1 MENINVEK
9 CDVMDVMNEIKMVGN
24 PIDKLDFWFYTEEI
38 EDEDGN
44 PTVFHA
50 YEGTGDNLLY
60 EDMEQGF
67 VDYINYEAY
76 DGKITYSM
84 IDAYGQGEDLDTMP
98 NLESDG
104 GMVLLYHPYSDL
116 TAKQICWK
124 VLEMS
129 GVENPEKLTV
139 RILTGKQADE
149 KFRSGKWK
157 PTYKCYVEILV
168 DLGDGEVK
176 WACKSKW
183 LDSKEKALKW
193 LRVIFGDRKLTYR
206 LVTADFSNDGSYKI
220 VGKEIADLQ

>member
-9 CDVMDVMNEIKMVGN
+9 LDVKDVMNEIKMIGN

-38 EDEDGN
+38 GDDDGN

-67 VDYINYEAY
+67 VDYINYETY

-84 IDAYGQGEDLDTMP
+84 IDAYVQGEDLDTMP
-98 NLESDG
+98 DLESDG

-116 TAKQICWK
+116 TVKQICWK

-129 GVENPEKLTV
+129 GVENPESLTV

-149 KFRSGKWK
+149 PFRKR
-157 PTYKCYVEILV
+157 
-168 DLGDGEVK
+168 
-176 WACKSKW
+176 AF
-183 LDSKEKALKW
+183 
-193 LRVIFGDRKLTYR
+193 R
-206 LVTADFSNDGSYKI
+206 
-220 VGKEIADLQ
+220 Q

>member
-9 CDVMDVMNEIKMVGN
+9 CDVKDVMNEIKMVGN

-38 EDEDGN
+38 
-44 PTVFHA
+44 
-50 YEGTGDNLLY
+50 GDNLLY

-84 IDAYGQGEDLDTMP
+84 IDAYGQGEDIDTMP
-98 NLESDG
+98 DLESDG

-116 TAKQICWK
+116 TVKQICWK

-129 GVENPEKLTV
+129 GVENPESLTV

-149 KFRSGKWK
+149 PFRKR
-157 PTYKCYVEILV
+157 
-168 DLGDGEVK
+168 
-176 WACKSKW
+176 AF
-183 LDSKEKALKW
+183 
-193 LRVIFGDRKLTYR
+193 R
-206 LVTADFSNDGSYKI
+206 
-220 VGKEIADLQ
+220 Q